1 MTVDLVKNT
10 VSRTHKLFDNNAI
23 NTIGHW
29 IMHLNKYLINN
40 EIHEIGIERL
50 LMKAREY
57 FCNCFMVT

>member
-1 MTVDLVKNT
+1 MTVDLVKIT
-10 VSRTHKLFDNNAI
+10 VSRTHKLLDNNAI

-57 FCNCFMVT
+57 FCNCFKVT

>member
-1 MTVDLVKNT
+1 MTEDLVKIA
-10 VSRTHKLFDNNAI
+10 VSRKNKFFDNNAI

-57 FCNCFMVT
+57 FCNCFKVT